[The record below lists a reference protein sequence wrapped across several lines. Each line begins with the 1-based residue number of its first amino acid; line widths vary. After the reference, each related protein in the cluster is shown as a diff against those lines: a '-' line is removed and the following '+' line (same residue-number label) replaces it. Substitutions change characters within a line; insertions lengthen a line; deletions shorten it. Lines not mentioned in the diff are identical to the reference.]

1 MTVLCMLIIS
11 LLSHRY
17 VYFKCVYVWIKQKAK
32 TKKTSSGN
40 STSQISEYLPQFL
53 ILIILKDF
61 SHKTLNKIT
70 GFSMIM
76 DLKSDSHLPKK
87 LHYLLHWKP
96 SKNNEECFLFHFK
109 NVLCSQDIS
118 VFIMTFQSCRKNCL
132 IRKIRLTSKFMTSQP
147 G

>member
-1 MTVLCMLIIS
+1 MFLYLMTVLCMLVIS

-61 SHKTLNKIT
+61 SHKTLNEIT

-76 DLKSDSHLPKK
+76 DLKRTLT
-87 LHYLLHWKP
+87 
-96 SKNNEECFLFHFK
+96 C
-109 NVLCSQDIS
+109 Q
-118 VFIMTFQSCRKNCL
+118 KNCIICFIESPL
-132 IRKIRLTSKFMTSQP
+132 KIMKNAFYFILKTFFVLKIFQFLSWLFNHVEKIAWLER
-147 G
+147 